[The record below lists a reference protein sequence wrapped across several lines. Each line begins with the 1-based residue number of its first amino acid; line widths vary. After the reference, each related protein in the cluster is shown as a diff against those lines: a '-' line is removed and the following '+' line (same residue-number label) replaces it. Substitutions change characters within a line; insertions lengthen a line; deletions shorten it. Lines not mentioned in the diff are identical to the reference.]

1 MLDRLKRSL
10 ESSGILRMGAYEY
23 IVSPLTDGIPQVD
36 PAVLR
41 EVLDRIL
48 EIGDFKCDLLLAPEA
63 MGIPLV
69 APLSLELGI
78 PFTVVRKR
86 RYGLAQEV
94 SVEQV
99 TGYSKCEMF
108 INGVG
113 EGKRVVIVDDIVST
127 GGTLEAVIK
136 ALRSM
141 RVQLVDVIVVI
152 EKGRGRERLENEL
165 GVHIKTLVRIE
176 VKEGKVVLI

>member
-1 MLDRLKRSL
+1 
-10 ESSGILRMGAYEY
+10 
-23 IVSPLTDGIPQVD
+23 
-36 PAVLR
+36 
-41 EVLDRIL
+41 
-48 EIGDFKCDLLLAPEA
+48 
-63 MGIPLV
+63 
-69 APLSLELGI
+69 PLSLELGI

-86 RYGLAQEV
+86 RYGLPQEV

-152 EKGRGRERLENEL
+152 EKGGGRERLENEM